1 MNDAFLSFL
10 NFLLLF
16 VFNEDGWGGN
26 IVVKLVTSYH
36 HQHDHSTRHSC
47 SMANVLVVVAIV
59 AVTR

>member
-16 VFNEDGWGGN
+16 VFNEDGEGN

-47 SMANVLVVVAIV
+47 SMANALVVVAIV